1 MNDGFE
7 VLIWIIFDQIIKLF
21 WITFDQ
27 IIKFIPFFPQVDR
40 QAATIQELDT
50 SLSDAKQHVIVLE
63 DQVDSSKNENEK
75 LDLNLNSLKQKY
87 NQSMNELAHLD
98 NTVKTLQEKLAESR
112 NKELDKDQRIDSLK
126 TDMENLDRMYTDT
139 KHEVKK
145 CEDVIEQLTQEFS
158 TSQEDLSVAQA
169 RMRENE
175 DNIRNLK
182 DRVQDL
188 TAEVCIYIYSTN
200 KGIRR

>member
-1 MNDGFE
+1 
-7 VLIWIIFDQIIKLF
+7 
-21 WITFDQ
+21 
-27 IIKFIPFFPQVDR
+27 
-40 QAATIQELDT
+40 
-50 SLSDAKQHVIVLE
+50 
-63 DQVDSSKNENEK
+63 
-75 LDLNLNSLKQKY
+75 
-87 NQSMNELAHLD
+87 MNELAHLD